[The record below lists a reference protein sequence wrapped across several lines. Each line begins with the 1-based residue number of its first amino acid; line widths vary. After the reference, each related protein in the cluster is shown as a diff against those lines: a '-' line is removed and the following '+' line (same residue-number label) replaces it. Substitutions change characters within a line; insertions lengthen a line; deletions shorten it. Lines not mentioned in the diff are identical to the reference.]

1 MRWLIIML
9 SANHFEL
16 CIMRNFKGLIY
27 STLSF
32 SFISL
37 TALLSLFISG
47 VSFSK
52 NLGQYGHVY
61 EIVEQNMLDFIHDRL
76 LYLQETGEL
85 AKLESEAK
93 ARVNA
98 SILRPTPVRLMTT
111 TDPKVFY
118 YTPIYTLPNDVY
130 DGKGKILYPKG
141 TRFNAMDGNTYP
153 EPLRQ
158 YHFVLPNWPG
168 HLIFFNGDDM
178 QQLNWLHKTM
188 LEMNAKKAS
197 YKLVMTGGNLK
208 DTMTAVNIRVCFDQ
222 YGKLSDQFGIKHVPS
237 IVTQENT
244 QFKIQEF
251 NVAHE
256 SLKLA
261 SEVTH
266 AQKNKKSEGNQGDE

>member
-1 MRWLIIML
+1 MFIKLDKIISMPFKI
-9 SANHFEL
+9 NEL
-16 CIMRNFKGLIY
+16 VI
-27 STLSF
+27 
-32 SFISL
+32 ISL
-37 TALLSLFISG
+37 TGFFMSG

-85 AKLESEAK
+85 DKLESEAK
-93 ARVNA
+93 ARVKA
-98 SILRPTPVRLMTT
+98 SILRPTPVRLITT
-111 TDPKVFY
+111 IDPKVFY

-130 DGKGKILYPKG
+130 DDKGHILYHQG
-141 TRFNAMDGNTYP
+141 TTFNAMDSSTYP

-158 YHFVLPNWPG
+158 YHFVLPKWPG
-168 HLIFFNGDDM
+168 HLIFFNGDDI
-178 QQLNWLHKTM
+178 QQVNWLNKE
-188 LEMNAKKAS
+188 LQQMNAKHQY
-197 YKLVMTGGNLK
+197 YKLIMTGGDLK
-208 DTMTAVNIRVCFDQ
+208 DTMTAVNTRVYFDQ

-266 AQKNKKSEGNQGDE
+266 AQKNQKSEGNQGDE